1 MRRRC
6 GSWSAEKCGFRPMQ
20 SVEKARVRRHFGPKS
35 ATAMRVGTANPK
47 LGHLEVCVVK
57 RGKEKRGLC
66 RSKYVICRT
75 TCALEENEIKVCNV
89 KERQRW
95 NELGW
100 I

>member
-1 MRRRC
+1 M
-6 GSWSAEKCGFRPMQ
+6 WIWADAERGKSSRAAAF
-20 SVEKARVRRHFGPKS
+20 FGPKS

-66 RSKYVICRT
+66 RSKYVMCRT

-89 KERQRW
+89 KERQR
-95 NELGW
+95 
-100 I
+100 